1 METQESPLRLDVKFE
16 GDEIEASRFLL
27 QGFRVILFY
36 HPHHH
41 HHHDLTIIISR
52 FLLQGFQVIF
62 FIIIPTILTILTV
75 LTILNNTIIMPNIL
89 FTRS

>member
-1 METQESPLRLDVKFE
+1 MRICKIVETQESPLRLDVKFE
-16 GDEIEASRFLL
+16 GDKIEA
-27 QGFRVILFY
+27 
-36 HPHHH
+36 
-41 HHHDLTIIISR
+41 SR